1 MPNIKKIESIDKS
14 IKQILDIKDS
24 NVSFPKDTMS
34 KQEVLGR
41 MCNNLP
47 SKLWVWFCDSLFF
60 KKLDSTASLSIFK
73 GL

>member
-1 MPNIKKIESIDKS
+1 MSNIKKIESIDKS

-47 SKLWVWFCDSLFF
+47 SNCGFGFVTLYSL
-60 KKLDSTASLSIFK
+60 KS
-73 GL
+73 